1 LNAFIGGSNNG
12 NIRRGSVINYA
23 VTDFVSWIEEISV
36 RPTQLQTHSF
46 GFMSHHM
53 YNLSSE
59 LTDEYLLCAVRGAK
73 SDLLNRL
80 LRYLQS
86 SPTLR
91 NAMEGT
97 ATLDDEQ
104 VNLLAA
110 LLIDDFDL
118 IRL

>member
-1 LNAFIGGSNNG
+1 M
-12 NIRRGSVINYA
+12 
-23 VTDFVSWIEEISV
+23 TDFVSWIEEISV

-110 LLIDDFDL
+110 LPTY
-118 IRL
+118 R